1 MPRDTTRVGLEAP
14 SIADFS
20 KVRDLFKLLAVGLV
34 SELVLDMSID
44 LGRCLI
50 CVGLVGSF
58 VVVGLGLRVVN
69 TEVKKELESKKI
81 SFDVEKVEK
90 ESSKKTTK
98 LSNGKFCL
106 FFRCEF
112 FRC

>member
-1 MPRDTTRVGLEAP
+1 MGMLLIGLVGLEAP

-58 VVVGLGLRVVN
+58 VVVGLGLRVVSLGIRVVGFVVLVGGTVVTLLAETLRFSAVDDKQMN
-69 TEVKKELESKKI
+69 II
-81 SFDVEKVEK
+81 SVRQFIC
-90 ESSKKTTK
+90 S
-98 LSNGKFCL
+98 
-106 FFRCEF
+106 
-112 FRC
+112 